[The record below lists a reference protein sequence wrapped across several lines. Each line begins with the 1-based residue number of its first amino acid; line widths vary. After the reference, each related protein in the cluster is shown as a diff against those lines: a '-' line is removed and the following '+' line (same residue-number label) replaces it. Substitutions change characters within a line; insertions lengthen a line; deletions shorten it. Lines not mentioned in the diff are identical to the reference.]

1 MELRARIRALSA
13 CTQRIGRMGWTARR
27 RRPGVDPSG
36 CANGA
41 ELESAL
47 S

>member
-1 MELRARIRALSA
+1 MDCERTFARCQLVQ
-13 CTQRIGRMGWTARR
+13 QRIARLGWTARR